1 MNIEFNEPPK
11 KEGFEDM
18 NFRLYNLNKENNPN
32 DIFSHLFVFPEQ
44 NNYSL
49 VWLGQID
56 FNDLEKIALGK
67 IPTYQ
72 RQRRFFKD
80 FYLNITRNLMQKTL
94 LGTKLIKDEFDN
106 LDYKNGDIQ
115 IEFPQMINFARYDV
129 RDTLC
134 KKDKFRYTFTASQD
148 NEWPE
153 LAIMLPVYESIS
165 PRLVKF
171 IKDTHIDQS
180 FINVDVKKVAKGINK
195 IISLTNY

>member
-115 IEFPQMINFARYDV
+115 
-129 RDTLC
+129 C
-134 KKDKFRYTFTASQD
+134 KKT
-148 NEWPE
+148 
-153 LAIMLPVYESIS
+153 
-165 PRLVKF
+165 
-171 IKDTHIDQS
+171 
-180 FINVDVKKVAKGINK
+180 AKGRIIVLKELRK
-195 IISLTNY
+195 IKRGQAKERPYCFNLP